1 MKPQTINIPLSS
13 GAAVSGLWLAP
24 DNARGAMVLAHGAGA
39 GMTHR
44 ALTALAEGL
53 AAHGIATLR
62 FQFPYMEKGGKRPDA
77 PAVAQA
83 AVRAAV
89 AAARGLAG
97 DLPLFA
103 GGRSFGG
110 RMTSAAQ
117 AAEPLQGVRGLIFFA
132 FPLHLA
138 GKPGVERAAHLSV
151 ISIPM
156 LFVQGTKDTLA
167 DLDLL
172 RGVTSDLGE
181 RAALQLIDDADHAF
195 HVPARTGRKDAEV
208 LETALDGVAAWIS
221 QH

>member
-1 MKPQTINIPLSS
+1 
-13 GAAVSGLWLAP
+13 
-24 DNARGAMVLAHGAGA
+24 
-39 GMTHR
+39 
-44 ALTALAEGL
+44 
-53 AAHGIATLR
+53 
-62 FQFPYMEKGGKRPDA
+62 
-77 PAVAQA
+77 
-83 AVRAAV
+83 
-89 AAARGLAG
+89 
-97 DLPLFA
+97 
-103 GGRSFGG
+103 
-110 RMTSAAQ
+110 MTSAAQ